1 MKKSCEY
8 LREHAMKIFNFKK
21 KKMIPLT
28 KEQQEL
34 PEKKKVCYICKKSL
48 NVNTPRLKIMVKLKI
63 TAIIKVNTEVQI
75 M

>member
-8 LREHAMKIFNFKK
+8 LKEHAMKIVNFKK

-34 PEKKKVCYICKKSL
+34 PEKEKVCYTCKKSL
-48 NVNTPRLKIMVKLKI
+48 NVNKPRLKIMVKLKI
-63 TAIIKVNTEVQI
+63 TTIIKVNTEVQI

>member
-1 MKKSCEY
+1 MEI
-8 LREHAMKIFNFKK
+8 ANFEK

-34 PEKKKVCYICKKSL
+34 PGKIKVCYICKKGL
-48 NVNTPRLKIMVKLKI
+48 NVNTPRIKIMVKLK
-63 TAIIKVNTEVQI
+63 TNGIIQVNKEVLC

>member
-48 NVNTPRLKIMVKLKI
+48 NVNTPRLKLW
-63 TAIIKVNTEVQI
+63 
-75 M
+75 

>member
-1 MKKSCEY
+1 
-8 LREHAMKIFNFKK
+8 MKIFIFKK

-34 PEKKKVCYICKKSL
+34 HEKKKVCYICKKSL
-48 NVNTPRLKIMVKLKI
+48 NVNIPRLKIMVKLKI
-63 TAIIKVNTEVQI
+63 TAIIKVNAEVQI

>member
-8 LREHAMKIFNFKK
+8 LREHAMKILNFKK

-34 PEKKKVCYICKKSL
+34 PEKKKVGYICKKSL